1 MEIDFT
7 ARCGLYR
14 FLIRIMIQKLGLGVE
29 LCDEEFQGGGEKS
42 TRTPELLI
50 SSELETKA

>member
-1 MEIDFT
+1 MCTVEIPDKT
-7 ARCGLYR
+7 YELETRV
-14 FLIRIMIQKLGLGVE
+14 GVE
-29 LCDEEFQGGGEKS
+29 LFEEFQEGKKKN